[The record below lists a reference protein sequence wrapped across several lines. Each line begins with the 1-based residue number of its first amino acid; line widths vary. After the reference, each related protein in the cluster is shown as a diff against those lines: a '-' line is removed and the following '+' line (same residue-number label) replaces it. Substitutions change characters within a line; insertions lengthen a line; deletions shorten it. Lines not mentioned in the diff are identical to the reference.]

1 MLELDA
7 RVDAVR
13 LARAVDEEAREA
25 DRFGPLGLCK
35 GE

>member
-1 MLELDA
+1 MLELDT
-7 RVDAVR
+7 RVHAVR

-25 DRFGPLGLCK
+25 DRFGPLGLCQ